1 MFRRFESDKYM
12 ITKDEVR
19 HIAGLAR
26 IGMSEKDIE
35 KFAADLSVVLDWIEQ
50 LKEVDVTGVEPT
62 AHITGMENRLRED
75 AQIDFENKKGIV
87 NLFPE
92 SQDGYGKVKS
102 VL

>member
-1 MFRRFESDKYM
+1 MLSKE
-12 ITKDEVR
+12 EVQ

-26 IGMSEKDIE
+26 IGTDEKEIE
-35 KFAADLSVVLDWIEQ
+35 KFATDLSAVLDWIEQ
-50 LKEVDVTGVEPT
+50 LKEVDVSGVEPT

-75 AQIDFENKKGIV
+75 AVSECESKDVIV

-92 SQDGYGKVKS
+92 KKDNYGKVKS